1 MPKTA
6 TSRLHV
12 KVQPNASRSEIAGWT
27 GEVVRLR
34 TTAPPARGKANQ
46 AIVEML
52 ARALDIP
59 RTDVRV
65 ARGHAS
71 RDKVLEVVGMDQA
84 ELLRRMEKAL
94 PPTLAASA
102 TP

>member
-1 MPKTA
+1 MGQVLRVRTA
-6 TSRLHV
+6 
-12 KVQPNASRSEIAGWT
+12 
-27 GEVVRLR
+27 
-34 TTAPPARGKANQ
+34 APPTRGKANQ
-46 AIVEML
+46 AVADIL
-52 ARALDIP
+52 ARTLEVP

-71 RDKVLEVVGMDQA
+71 RDKIIEVVGLDRA